1 MSHLAAT
8 VIFGLA
14 ASLCWGSGDFSGG
27 LASRRAKALSVVVGD
42 FSVGFVLLLTLALLW
57 REPFPPSVDLLWG
70 GLAGLAGAL
79 GLLAFYSAL
88 ATGQMGIAAPVSAV
102 LTAALPVFFSA
113 VTAGLPSLL
122 QLAGFLLALLA
133 IGLISRPERA
143 GGPPRGSAWPCWPAV
158 ALAASSS
165 SSAA

>member
-27 LASRRAKALSVVVGD
+27 LASRRAKVLSVVVGD
-42 FSVGFVLLLTLALLW
+42 FTVGFVLLLTLALLW

-102 LTAALPVFFSA
+102 LTAALPVLFSA
-113 VTAGLPSLL
+113 LTAGLPSLV
-122 QLAGFLLALLA
+122 QLV
-133 IGLISRPERA
+133 
-143 GGPPRGSAWPCWPAV
+143 PCHN
-158 ALAASSS
+158 
-165 SSAA
+165 